1 VERQRKAT
9 VDLDA
14 WLLHPV
20 AGYFIFLLV
29 MGGLFCFLFYVS
41 APFMDAI
48 DASFSLLG
56 RVVAPWLPN
65 SLQNFVVNG
74 LLSGVAGVMVF
85 VPQIAM
91 LFFGLGIME
100 SSGFL
105 ARSAVLIDHPFRKVG
120 LNGRSFVPLL
130 SGCACAVPAI
140 LATRVI
146 PNQRVRRLTMAIIP
160 LMQCSAR
167 LPVYGLLLST
177 LFTSSLAKAMALTGI
192 YVISIFIS
200 AVVLAV
206 ANRWVPSSRNADAPF
221 IIELPKWRWPDFQGL
236 VRDTFRKTSKFLV
249 GAGPII
255 LGISLGLWGMAEIQI
270 NNQPL
275 IYILGHFISPIVQ
288 PMGVDWRV
296 GVAILLSFAAREVF
310 VSALAIVHH
319 MSSQSLAD
327 SVASTHGL
335 FTPASAVGLVLFF
348 MVAMQCGATVVVLKN
363 EMKSLR
369 WPILI
374 LVAYICLA
382 YALAVLANMVL

>member
-1 VERQRKAT
+1 
-9 VDLDA
+9 
-14 WLLHPV
+14 
-20 AGYFIFLLV
+20 
-29 MGGLFCFLFYVS
+29 
-41 APFMDAI
+41 
-48 DASFSLLG
+48 
-56 RVVAPWLPN
+56 
-65 SLQNFVVNG
+65 
-74 LLSGVAGVMVF
+74 
-85 VPQIAM
+85 M